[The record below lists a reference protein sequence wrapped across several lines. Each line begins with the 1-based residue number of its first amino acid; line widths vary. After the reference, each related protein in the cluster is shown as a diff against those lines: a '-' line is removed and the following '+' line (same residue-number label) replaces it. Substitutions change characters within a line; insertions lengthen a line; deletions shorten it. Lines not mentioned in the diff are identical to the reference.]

1 MKYAKD
7 TRPEGAS
14 IEAAEILV
22 EALPWIKNITGKTVV
37 IKYGGSAM
45 VDEKLRAD
53 VMSDIVLLKIVGVN
67 PVIVHG
73 GGNAISRAMDMLN
86 LPVEFKDGQ
95 RVTSPEAMNV
105 VRTVLMGE
113 VNQELVEALNR
124 HGNFAVG
131 VSGADAG
138 VIVAEQASPEL
149 GRVGRITRINR
160 PLLDDLVSS
169 DYIPVIA
176 SVALGEDGG
185 FYNVNADMVAGHIA
199 AAIGAHKVVFL
210 TDVDGLYENFE
221 DKSSLISNLTVFEAR
236 YMVENNVVSTGMIP
250 KLKSCIHALENGVQ
264 RAHIINGTTPHSLLL
279 ELLTSTGVGT
289 TMHSTE
295 EAYRFD
301 NHPLGKFASKLLENC
316 DQSQPAQ
323 STQSSQNR

>member
-149 GRVGRITRINR
+149 GRVGGITRINR

-301 NHPLGKFASKLLENC
+301 NHPLGKFASKLLENR

>member
-264 RAHIINGTTPHSLLL
+264 RAHIINGTDRKS
-279 ELLTSTGVGT
+279 VV
-289 TMHSTE
+289 
-295 EAYRFD
+295 
-301 NHPLGKFASKLLENC
+301 
-316 DQSQPAQ
+316 
-323 STQSSQNR
+323 